1 MTTTTLE
8 RELGVETIKKA
19 IKAIE
24 DSINASNGQFNV
36 KMEVSTSALAWYFVL
51 FVELVC
57 QLTLVCLH

>member
-36 KMEVSTSALAWYFVL
+36 KMEVSTGALAWYFVL